1 MNRPILLNFKTI
13 AATALMIMLA
23 ACSTVPLEEVAETPE
38 LTVPVDH
45 SVDVAA
51 WKSAR
56 IDRLQQPFGWLSLVG
71 LLWLE
76 PGENTI
82 GSAASNDIVL
92 KSGPS
97 HWGTI
102 VLDGDAIRFITASD
116 QVTVDGK
123 RVAEVELIA
132 DVNGTPNVV
141 ISGTTQ
147 FFVIKRG
154 SYALR
159 VKDSESPV
167 RVDFAG
173 LDYYPVDESWK
184 FDAKFTPAPE
194 GATIPISNVLGQLD
208 DTPLAG
214 TLEFEKDGKKY
225 SLLALVQSGRYF
237 FIVADRT
244 NGHGTYGAGRF
255 IYTDFA
261 VNGRVSID
269 FNKAYNPPCA
279 FTEYST
285 CSLPPPQNRLPIA
298 VTAGEKE
305 YRGKH

>member
-1 MNRPILLNFKTI
+1 MSRLTILSVKIITVTVL
-13 AATALMIMLA
+13 LSLLV
-23 ACSTVPLEEVAETPE
+23 ACSTTPRE
-38 LTVPVDH
+38 NVEKTPKVKAPYDH
-45 SVDVAA
+45 AA
-51 WKSAR
+51 DITDWKKTR
-56 IDRLQQPFGWLSLVG
+56 IERLQQPFGWLSLVG

-92 KSGPS
+92 QSGPS
-97 HWGTI
+97 SWGTI
-102 VLDGDAIRFITASD
+102 MLDGDSIRFIPASD
-116 QVTVDGK
+116 EVTVDGK
-123 RVAEVELIA
+123 RVDEVQLIA
-132 DVNGTPNVV
+132 DVNGKPNLV

-159 VKDSESPV
+159 VKDSQSPV
-167 RVDFAG
+167 RVDFVG

-184 FDAKFTPAPE
+184 FDAKFIPAPE
-194 GATIPISNVLGQLD
+194 GATVPISNVLGQLD
-208 DTPLAG
+208 DSPLAG
-214 TLEFEKDGKKY
+214 TLEFEKDGKEY
-225 SLLALVQSGRYF
+225 SLLALDQGDQYF
-237 FIVADRT
+237 VIVADRT
-244 NGHGTYGAGRF
+244 NGRGTYGAGRF
-255 IYTDFA
+255 IYTELAED
-261 VNGRVSID
+261 GRVNID

-285 CSLPPPQNRLPIA
+285 CSLPPSQNRLPIA

>member
-1 MNRPILLNFKTI
+1 MNK
-13 AATALMIMLA
+13 TALSNLKIVFSLA
-23 ACSTVPLEEVAETPE
+23 FLGLLAGCSTVNEAPDPE
-38 LTVPVDH
+38 LADDLVVFDH
-45 SVDVAA
+45 AVDVAD
-51 WKSAR
+51 WKQR
-56 IDRLQQPFGWLSLVG
+56 RLERLEQPYGWLSLVG

-82 GSAASNDIVL
+82 GSAAENDVVL
-92 KSGPS
+92 KAGPD

-102 VLDGDAIRFITASD
+102 IVDGESVRFITASD
-116 QVTVDGK
+116 QVTVDGES
-123 RVAEVELIA
+123 VDEVKLIA
-132 DVNGTPNVV
+132 DVDGKPNIV

-147 FFVIKRG
+147 FYLIERG

-159 VKDSESPV
+159 VKDSEAAT
-167 RVDFAG
+167 RVDFLG
-173 LDYYPVDESWK
+173 LDYYTVDESWK
-184 FDAKFTPAPE
+184 FEAKFVPAAE

-208 DTPLAG
+208 DSPLAG
-214 TLEFEKDGKKY
+214 TLEFVRDGKTY
-225 SLLALVQSGRYF
+225 HLDALDEGDVYF

-255 IYTDFA
+255 IYTGLP
-261 VNGRVSID
+261 VNGRVTID

-285 CSLPPPQNRLPIA
+285 CALPPPQNRLPIE

>member
-1 MNRPILLNFKTI
+1 MNKPTLLSFKII
-13 AATALMIMLA
+13 AVTVLLSLLA
-23 ACSTVPLEEVAETPE
+23 ACSTLPEESPVDTPE
-38 LTVPVDH
+38 VTMPYDH
-45 SVDVAA
+45 AADVAG
-51 WKSAR
+51 WKQAR
-56 IDRLQQPFGWLSLVG
+56 IDRLEEPFGWLSLVG

-76 PGENTI
+76 PGENKI

-97 HWGTI
+97 QWGT
-102 VLDGDAIRFITASD
+102 VFLDGDSIRFVAASD

-123 RVAEVELIA
+123 RVDEVQLIA
-132 DVNGTPNVV
+132 DVNGEPNIV

-159 VKDSESPV
+159 VKDSQSPV

-173 LDYYPVDESWK
+173 LDYYPVEESWK
-184 FDAKFTPAPE
+184 FNAKFTPAAE

-208 DTPLAG
+208 DSPLAG
-214 TLEFEKDGKKY
+214 TLEFEKDGVQY
-225 SLLALVQSGRYF
+225 SLLALVQDDKYF
-237 FIVADRT
+237 IIVADRT
-244 NGHGTYGAGRF
+244 NGRGTYGAGRF
-255 IYTDFA
+255 IYTKLA
-261 VNGRVSID
+261 ENGRVIID

-285 CSLPPPQNRLPIA
+285 CSLPPPQNRMPIA